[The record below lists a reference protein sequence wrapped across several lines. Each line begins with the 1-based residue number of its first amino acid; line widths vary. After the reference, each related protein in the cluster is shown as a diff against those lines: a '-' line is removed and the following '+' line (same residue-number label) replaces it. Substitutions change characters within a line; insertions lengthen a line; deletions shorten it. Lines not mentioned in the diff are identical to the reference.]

1 MKILS
6 WNIRGLRDV
15 RERGITKDILK
26 KIRPDI
32 VVIQETKKENFDMKD
47 VVSIWGSKFKE

>member
-15 RERGITKDILK
+15 RERGMIKDILK